1 MTFFLNWSNAM
12 NLMHEEL
19 ARAQM
24 SERLCEA
31 RAQRRERRLLMAYR
45 LSERAERA
53 AHRARLAAAR
63 AL

>member
-12 NLMHEEL
+12 NLMHEDL

-24 SERLCEA
+24 SERLGEA
-31 RAQRRERRLLMAYR
+31 RAQRRERRLLMACR